1 MLQLMSIALSQRIV
15 DMSLNDVIEHILRLL
30 CLDDD
35 ILWDIICQLSWQLF
49 CSLEWTD
56 LLAAP

>member
-1 MLQLMSIALSQRIV
+1 MSIALSQCIV
-15 DMSLNDVIEHILRLL
+15 DMSLNDVIEHVLRLP

-35 ILWDIICQLSWQLF
+35 ILWDIVCQLSWQLF